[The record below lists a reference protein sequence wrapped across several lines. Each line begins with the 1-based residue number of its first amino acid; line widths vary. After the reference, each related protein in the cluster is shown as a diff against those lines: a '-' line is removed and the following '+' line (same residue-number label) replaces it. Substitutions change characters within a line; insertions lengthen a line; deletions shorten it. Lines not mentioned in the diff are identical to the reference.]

1 LLLRTKKVATIA
13 EGAKLIAEKL
23 RNGEALKKFHEMLIG
38 QGVNESIASELCFRR
53 NYEQVFPN
61 RADYC
66 SLIRAKKSG
75 YIKSIDAL
83 ELGVICG
90 KLGAGREKAGDQIF
104 YEVGFRLVKRVGD
117 KIQKDEPWLHVYHNH
132 SNFEQQIAQN
142 LIDSIVIADEPV
154 KVETSI
160 VKIVDYE

>member
-1 LLLRTKKVATIA
+1 LLLRTKKVASLA
-13 EGAKLIAEKL
+13 EGAKLIAQKL

-38 QGVNESIASELCFRR
+38 QGVNEAIASELCFKR
-53 NYEQVFPN
+53 NYEQVFTN

-66 SLIRAKKSG
+66 SLIKATKSG
-75 YIKSIDAL
+75 FIKSIDAL

-132 SNFEQQIAQN
+132 SDFEKQIAKN
-142 LIDSIVIADEPV
+142 LIDSIVIGEEPV
-154 KVETSI
+154 KVESSI